1 MAHPLEDVMSAADG
15 FLLIGESAKDRFPGF
30 SYNAYTHAK
39 KRFYCL
45 DLDGLTESRGP
56 TSGGKVYASVEELPD
71 DRDDLAIIWV
81 TPSSSSRAV
90 EVAHEAGCKR
100 IWFSFGT
107 ASRAGGRA
115 GAGGRGGRA
124 LPHLLPRGG
133 ARHLRG
139 THAGGPGVR
148 HAPREAAYDG
158 GGPRPRDVVRPLASL
173 MAARAAHRAR
183 PTRR

>member
-107 ASRAGGRA
+107 ASR
-115 GAGGRGGRA
+115 GAF
-124 LPHLLPRGG
+124 
-133 ARHLRG
+133 
-139 THAGGPGVR
+139 
-148 HAPREAAYDG
+148 
-158 GGPRPRDVVRPLASL
+158 
-173 MAARAAHRAR
+173 ARAAELGLEVVEAGRCPIYYLAGAPAICAGHTLAVRASG
-183 PTRR
+183 TRRGRPRTTVEDRGREIW